1 METARRK
8 PGRPRTEQRTMPLV
22 LEEDRSLTKVELA
35 LPAATAAALI
45 DYAGWVQ
52 DRGKMTAEAAL
63 TATADFALRQIFR
76 RDRLWQ
82 ERRKAPAIP
91 GPMAADSTQPIAVAP
106 PAAPPPPVPVARPVP
121 PPPAA
126 AAIR

>member
-8 PGRPRTEQRTMPLV
+8 PGRPRTDQRTMPLV

-35 LPAATAAALI
+35 LPAATAAALV
-45 DYAGWVQ
+45 DYASWVQ
-52 DRGKMTAEAAL
+52 ERAKMTAEAAL

-82 ERRKAPAIP
+82 ERRKSPVPA
-91 GPMAADSTQPIAVAP
+91 PMAVAPTQPIQVTAPAVLPP
-106 PAAPPPPVPVARPVP
+106 PAPGARQVP
-121 PPPAA
+121 PPPTAA
-126 AAIR
+126 APR